1 MELKSAG
8 GSGGRGRSAA
18 AGADETERKQRLMRE
33 SLLMTLGSA
42 LIFIE
47 SVSTYGVDC
56 FVPFKNG
63 QMNWRMGR

>member
-1 MELKSAG
+1 MELTSAG

-18 AGADETERKQRLMRE
+18 AGANETERKQRLIRE

-47 SVSTYGVDC
+47 SVSMLGGGLLCTLQERPDKLEDG
-56 FVPFKNG
+56 
-63 QMNWRMGR
+63 